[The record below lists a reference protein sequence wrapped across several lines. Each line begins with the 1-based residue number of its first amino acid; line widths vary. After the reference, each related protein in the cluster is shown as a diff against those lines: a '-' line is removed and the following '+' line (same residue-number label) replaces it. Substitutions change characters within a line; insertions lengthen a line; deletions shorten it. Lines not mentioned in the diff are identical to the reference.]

1 MNTIITEKDFEN
13 YFNQSPEYQV
23 RCGGRFEI
31 LGNHT
36 DHNHG
41 LCCAATCDLQI
52 YGYLK
57 ARNNNTVEV
66 MSVGYSPCLVDLDD
80 LEVLP
85 DDFASSKGLV
95 KGVAKYFLDHG
106 YAVGGFSLYTDSSIF
121 PGAGVS
127 SSAAFESLIAQIFNV
142 LFNEG
147 RINKIFLA
155 KSGQYAENNY
165 FGKKSGLL
173 DQIGT
178 GFGDISYIDFANI
191 NNPQVETIDFPF
203 NDLHFIIVNTG
214 GSHAELNDLYSS
226 IPENM
231 WSAAHKVGH
240 EFLREGSLQ
249 EISVC
254 SSLTKMEYNRAKHF
268 YDENERVSIMKR
280 ALLNKDKEMFLKLIN
295 ESRKSSTELLKNMM
309 VEDKYEGSPLQA
321 CDRAMKIME
330 DNGACK
336 INGGG
341 FAGSIIC
348 VVPDKYLQKFIEQMN
363 DYYGENNVKEVHV
376 NKNGPVVE
384 RLS

>member
-1 MNTIITEKDFEN
+1 MNTKITEQDFEN
-13 YFNQSPEYQV
+13 YFNQTPEYKV
-23 RCGGRFEI
+23 RCGGRVEI

-41 LCCAATCDLQI
+41 LCIAATCDLQI

-57 ARNNNTVEV
+57 ERKNNSVEIF
-66 MSVGYSPCLVDLDD
+66 SIGYTPCLVSLDD
-80 LEVLP
+80 LEPLP
-85 DDFASSKGLV
+85 EDFASSRGLV

-106 YAVGGFSLYTDSSIF
+106 YQIGGFSLFTDSSIF

-127 SSAAFESLIAQIFNV
+127 SSAAFESLVGQIFNV

-147 RINKIFLA
+147 KISKISLA
-155 KSGQYAENNY
+155 KAGQFAENNY

-178 GFGDISYIDFANI
+178 GFGDISYIDFENIAN
-191 NNPQVETIDFPF
+191 PCVETIDFPF
-203 NDLHFIIVNTG
+203 DDLHFVIVNTG

-231 WSAAHKVGH
+231 WSAAKKIGH
-240 EFLREGSLQ
+240 EFLREGTLQ
-249 EISVC
+249 EIGLC
-254 SSLTKMEYNRAKHF
+254 SNLTKMEYNRAKHF
-268 YDENERVSIMKR
+268 YDENERVTIMKR
-280 ALLNKDKEMFLKLIN
+280 ALLNKDRNLFLKLVN

-309 VEDKYEGSPLQA
+309 VGDQYEGSPLQA

-330 DNGACK
+330 DKGACR

-348 VVPDKYLQKFIEQMN
+348 VVPTEYLETFIQQMGEF
-363 DYYGENNVKEVHV
+363 YGENNVKEVHV
-376 NKNGPVVE
+376 NKNGPIVE
-384 RLS
+384 RL

>member
-1 MNTIITEKDFEN
+1 MNTIITEQDFEN
-13 YFNQSPEYQV
+13 EFNQAPDYKV

-57 ARNNNTVEV
+57 QRKDSSVV
-66 MSVGYSPCLVDLDD
+66 VSSVGYAPCRVNLDSLD
-80 LEVLP
+80 VLP
-85 DDFASSKGLV
+85 EDFASSQGLV

-106 YAVGGFSLYTDSSIF
+106 YQIGGFSLYTDSSIF

-127 SSAAFESLIAQIFNV
+127 SSAAFESLIGQIFNV
-142 LFNEG
+142 LFNDG
-147 RINKIFLA
+147 KVGKISLA
-155 KSGQYAENNY
+155 KAGQFAENNY

-178 GFGDISYIDFANI
+178 GFGNISYIDFENIAN
-191 NNPQVETIDFPF
+191 PKVETIEFPF
-203 NDLHFIIVNTG
+203 TDLHFVIVNTG

-231 WSAAHKVGH
+231 WEAAKKTGH
-240 EFLREGSLQ
+240 QFLREGSMQ
-249 EISVC
+249 EISLC
-254 SSLTKMEYNRAKHF
+254 NTLTKMEFNRARHF
-268 YDENERVSIMKR
+268 YGENERVTIMKR
-280 ALLNKDKEMFLKLIN
+280 ALINKDKDQFLKLIN

-309 VEDKYEGSPLQA
+309 VGDQYEGSPLQA

-330 DNGACK
+330 EKGACK

-348 VVPDKYLQKFIEQMN
+348 VVPDEYLDGFIMEMGEF
-363 DYYGENNVKEVHV
+363 YGENNVKEVHV
-376 NKNGPVVE
+376 SKQGPTVE
-384 RLS
+384 RL

>member
-1 MNTIITEKDFEN
+1 MNTKITEQDFEN
-13 YFNQSPEYQV
+13 YFNQAPEYKV
-23 RCGGRFEI
+23 RCGGRVEI

-41 LCCAATCDLQI
+41 LCIAATCDLQI

-57 ARNNNTVEV
+57 ERKNNSVEIF
-66 MSVGYSPCLVDLDD
+66 SIGYTPCLVSLDD
-80 LEVLP
+80 LEPLP
-85 DDFASSKGLV
+85 EDFASSRGLV

-106 YAVGGFSLYTDSSIF
+106 YQIGGFSLFTDSSIF

-127 SSAAFESLIAQIFNV
+127 SSAAFESLVGQIFNV

-147 RINKIFLA
+147 KISKISLA
-155 KSGQYAENNY
+155 KAGQFAENNY

-178 GFGDISYIDFANI
+178 GFGDISYIDFENIAN
-191 NNPQVETIDFPF
+191 PRVETIDFPF
-203 NDLHFIIVNTG
+203 DDLHFVIINTG

-231 WSAAHKVGH
+231 WSAAKKIGH
-240 EFLREGSLQ
+240 EFLREGTLQ
-249 EISVC
+249 EIGLC
-254 SSLTKMEYNRAKHF
+254 PNLTKMEYNRAKHF
-268 YDENERVSIMKR
+268 YDENERVAIMKR
-280 ALLNKDKEMFLKLIN
+280 ALLNKDRNLFLKLVN

-309 VEDKYEGSPLQA
+309 VGDQYEGSPLQA

-330 DNGACK
+330 DKGACR

-348 VVPDKYLQKFIEQMN
+348 VVPNEYLETFIQQMGEF
-363 DYYGENNVKEVHV
+363 YGDNNVKEVHV
-376 NKNGPVVE
+376 NKNGPIVE
-384 RLS
+384 RL

>member
-1 MNTIITEKDFEN
+1 MNTIVTEKDFEN
-13 YFNQSPEYQV
+13 YFNQAPDYKV

-41 LCCAATCDLQI
+41 LCCAATCDLEI
-52 YGYLK
+52 YGFLR
-57 ARNNNTVEV
+57 ARTSNNVEV
-66 MSVGYSPCLVDLDD
+66 FSVGYKPCVVDLDN

-85 DDFASSKGLV
+85 EDFASSQGLV

-106 YAVGGFSLYTDSSIF
+106 YQIGGFSLYTDSSIF

-147 RINKIFLA
+147 KISKIFLA
-155 KSGQYAENNY
+155 KAGQFAENNY

-178 GFGDISYIDFANI
+178 GFGDISYIDFENI
-191 NNPQVETIDFPF
+191 TNPKVETIDFPF
-203 NDLHFIIVNTG
+203 ADLHFVIVNTG
-214 GSHAELNDLYSS
+214 GSHAALNDLYSS

-231 WSAAHKVGH
+231 WSAARKTGH

-249 EISVC
+249 EVSLC
-254 SSLTKMEYNRAKHF
+254 TSLTRMEYNRAKHF
-268 YDENERVSIMKR
+268 YDENERVTIMKR
-280 ALLNKDKEMFLKLIN
+280 ALIDQDRSLFLKLIN
-295 ESRKSSTELLKNMM
+295 ESRKSSTDLLKNMM
-309 VEDKYEGSPLQA
+309 VGDQYEGSPLQA
-321 CDRAMKIME
+321 CDRAMKIMN
-330 DNGACK
+330 DSGACK

-341 FAGSIIC
+341 FAGSILC
-348 VVPDKYLQKFIEQMN
+348 VVPDEYLEGFIQEMGQF
-363 DYYGENNVKEVHV
+363 YGEKNVKEVHV
-376 NKNGPVVE
+376 SKYGPTVE
-384 RLS
+384 KI